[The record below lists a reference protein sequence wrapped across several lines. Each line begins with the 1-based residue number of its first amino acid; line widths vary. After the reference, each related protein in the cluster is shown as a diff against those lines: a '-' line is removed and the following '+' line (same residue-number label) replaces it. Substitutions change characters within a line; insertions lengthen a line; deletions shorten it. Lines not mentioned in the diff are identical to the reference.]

1 MDESDGPE
9 FLVRLSARG
18 VSDEEL
24 LADVRRVAE
33 SLSVTTLT
41 RQQYGE
47 HGRYHPSTIHRRL
60 GGWTLACEAGGLLAG
75 RQDLGHSDDAWME
88 NIVAVWTAIGR
99 QPTYAEMRTGRFS
112 PEGYANRYGSWRK
125 ALTRFSEWVVD
136 ANTFD
141 VEPVPQRKRRTG
153 RSPNLRVRFAVL
165 QRDRFTCR
173 SCGRSPS
180 SDPGVTLHVDHVTP
194 YSKGGETVLANL
206 QTLCQ
211 DCNLGKSDRHV
222 GD

>member
-1 MDESDGPE
+1 
-9 FLVRLSARG
+9 
-18 VSDEEL
+18 
-24 LADVRRVAE
+24 
-33 SLSVTTLT
+33 
-41 RQQYGE
+41 
-47 HGRYHPSTIHRRL
+47 
-60 GGWTLACEAGGLLAG
+60 
-75 RQDLGHSDDAWME
+75 
-88 NIVAVWTAIGR
+88 
-99 QPTYAEMRTGRFS
+99 
-112 PEGYANRYGSWRK
+112 
-125 ALTRFSEWVVD
+125 VVD